1 MWEYDP
7 TDRTSGAPEAIWEHG
22 QVIARVTDVGGPTRP
37 NGRLMSAAPELL
49 DACESM
55 LRAIKDGGIS
65 HADLLGIAARKMQLA
80 VAKAK
85 TGHVPPYL

>member
-1 MWEYDP
+1 
-7 TDRTSGAPEAIWEHG
+7 
-22 QVIARVTDVGGPTRP
+22 
-37 NGRLMSAAPELL
+37 
-49 DACESM
+49 M